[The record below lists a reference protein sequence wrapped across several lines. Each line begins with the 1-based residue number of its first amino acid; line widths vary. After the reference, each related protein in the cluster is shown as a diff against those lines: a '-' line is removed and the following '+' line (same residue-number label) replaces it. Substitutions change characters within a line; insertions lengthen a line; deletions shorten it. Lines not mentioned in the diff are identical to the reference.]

1 MIARDDVHIS
11 GCEGIMSW
19 WGNDLFPDLVYVDMF
34 VHYAFNYWESLLQYQ
49 LCDGDCL
56 DYGIWMVRRF
66 HAPEQHI
73 TIPTTYFEG
82 QVIK

>member
-1 MIARDDVHIS
+1 
-11 GCEGIMSW
+11 MSW

-73 TIPTTYFEG
+73 CPLLYQQLILRGKQIEK
-82 QVIK
+82 QSS